1 MNISQE
7 DAIWLVTEYNSKRNY
22 GKVSQWIDYHIRA
35 MSIIK
40 ETPVG
45 RPSCSCEFGAYARMA
60 NSMYEQNHSEIQATA
75 YPPQI
80 EVIDD
85 KTGTDSIPKKRG
97 RRASETNTEESKEL

>member
-7 DAIWLVTEYNSKRNY
+7 DAIWMLTEYDRIRNY
-22 GKVSQWIDYHIRA
+22 GKVVSWMDYHLKT
-35 MSIIK
+35 MSLIK
-40 ETPVG
+40 ETHVS

-60 NSMYEQNHSEIQATA
+60 NSMYEQNLDAIKAIA

-80 EVIDD
+80 EVIDE
-85 KTGTDSIPKKRG
+85 TPAHSGTKKRG